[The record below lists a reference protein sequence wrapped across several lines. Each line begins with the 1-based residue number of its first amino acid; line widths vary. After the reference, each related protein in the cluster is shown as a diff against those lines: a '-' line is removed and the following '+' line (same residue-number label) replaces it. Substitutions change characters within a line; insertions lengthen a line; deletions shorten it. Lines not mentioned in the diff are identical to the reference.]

1 VNICV
6 IGTGYVGLVAG
17 TCFADSGNDVICV
30 DIDAKKIERLKK
42 GEIPIYE
49 PGLEELVKR
58 NTKEGRLRF
67 TTDLCYGVKESLICF
82 IAVGTPPGGDGSADL
97 KYVLEAA
104 RNIAGAVDGYRI
116 IVNKSTV
123 PVGTADKV
131 KAAIQE
137 EFDKRSKKYEFD
149 VVSNPEFLK
158 EGAAIDDFMKPDR
171 VVIGTEGEKA
181 KEVMRELYEPFVRTG
196 KPILFMDIKSAEM
209 TKYAANAMLATKISF
224 INEMANLCGLVGAN
238 IDDVRKGIGTDSRI
252 GFEFLFPG
260 VGYGGSCFPKDVQAI
275 ITTAGEYGYDMK
287 ILKSVEDVNS
297 RQKGLIVDK
306 ILKYFGAKGKPVP
319 AGSKQGGQGAKVSKT
334 DSRLQTQDPR
344 PIDGKVIGIWGLS
357 FKPRTDDMREA
368 PSITIINR
376 LLDAG
381 AKIKAHDPEAMDE
394 AKKVFGSRIEYM
406 QDNYEVL
413 KGADALVV
421 ITEWNE
427 FRRPN
432 FEKMRK
438 LMKTPVIFDGRNI
451 YDPDEMRGMGFTYYG
466 IGRV

>member
-1 VNICV
+1 MNICV

-30 DIDAKKIERLKK
+30 DVDARKIDKLNR

-58 NTKEGRLRF
+58 NSKEGRLKF
-67 TTDLCYGVKESLICF
+67 SMDLSYAVKESLICF
-82 IAVGTPPGGDGSADL
+82 IAVGTPPGEDGSADM
-97 KYVLEAA
+97 KYVLEVAKG
-104 RNIAGAVDGYRI
+104 IAQAMDGYRI
-116 IVNKSTV
+116 IVGKSTV
-123 PVGTADKV
+123 PVGTADRV
-131 KAAIQE
+131 RSEIQNE
-137 EFDKRSKKYEFD
+137 LHRQGKDYEFD

-171 VVIGTEGEKA
+171 VVIGTDSAHTAEIMK
-181 KEVMRELYEPFVRTG
+181 ELYSPFMRKTDRLIMMDVR
-196 KPILFMDIKSAEM
+196 SAEM

-224 INEMANLCGLVGAN
+224 INEIANLCELVGADIEN
-238 IDDVRKGIGTDSRI
+238 VRKGIGTDSRI

-275 ITTAGEYGYDMK
+275 VRIADEHKYDMK
-287 ILKSVEDVNS
+287 VIKSVEEANT
-297 RQKGLIVDK
+297 RQKGVIVDK
-306 ILKYFGAKGKPVP
+306 ILKHFKSTASSNLLAGK
-319 AGSKQGGQGAKVSKT
+319 
-334 DSRLQTQDPR
+334 
-344 PIDGKVIGIWGLS
+344 IIGVWGLS

-376 LLDAG
+376 LLHAG
-381 AKIKAHDPEAMDE
+381 ANIRAHDPEAMDE
-394 AKKVFGSRIEYM
+394 AKKVFGSKIEYI
-406 QDNYEVL
+406 QDNYEVV
-413 KGADALVV
+413 KGADALVI

-432 FEKMRK
+432 FEKMKK
-438 LMKTPVIFDGRNI
+438 LMRSPVIFDGRNI
-451 YDPDEMRGMGFTYYG
+451 FDPKEMRSIGFTYYG

>member
-1 VNICV
+1 MNICI

-30 DIDAKKIERLKK
+30 DIDAKKIEKLNK

-58 NTKEGRLRF
+58 NTQDGRLKF
-67 TTDLCYGVKESLICF
+67 TTNLSYGVKESLICF
-82 IAVGTPPGGDGSADL
+82 IAVGTPPGEDGSSDL
-97 KYVLEAA
+97 KYVLSAA
-104 RNIAGAVDGYRI
+104 RGIGNAMDGYRI
-116 IVNKSTV
+116 IVDKSTV

-131 KAAIQE
+131 RAAVE
-137 EFDKRSKKYEFD
+137 GELAKLGKKYEFD

-158 EGAAIDDFMKPDR
+158 EGAAIDDFTKPDR
-171 VVIGTEGEKA
+171 VVIGTDSAHAAEIMK
-181 KEVMRELYEPFVRTG
+181 ELYSPFMRKTDRLIV
-196 KPILFMDIKSAEM
+196 MDIRSAEM

-224 INEMANLCGLVGAN
+224 INEIANLCELIGADIN
-238 IDDVRKGIGTDSRI
+238 NVRKGIGTDSRI

-275 ITTAGEYGYDMK
+275 IRTAGEYGYDMK
-287 ILKSVEDVNS
+287 ILKSVEDVNY

-306 ILKYFGAKGKPVP
+306 ILEHFKRQNSVGETLVVSRNDRAGTSPAPTNSLAGK
-319 AGSKQGGQGAKVSKT
+319 A
-334 DSRLQTQDPR
+334 
-344 PIDGKVIGIWGLS
+344 IGIWGLS
-357 FKPRTDDMREA
+357 FKPKTDDMREA
-368 PSITIINR
+368 PSITIIKR
-376 LLDAG
+376 LLDTG

-413 KGADALVV
+413 KGADALVI

-432 FEKMRK
+432 FEKVK
-438 LMKTPVIFDGRNI
+438 NLMKNPVIFDGRNI
-451 YDPDEMRGMGFTYYG
+451 YDPKEMRSLGFTYYG

>member
-1 VNICV
+1 MNICV

-30 DIDAKKIERLKK
+30 DIDAKKIEKLNR

-67 TTDLCYGVKESLICF
+67 TTDLSYGVKESLICF

-171 VVIGTEGEKA
+171 VVIGTDSEKA
-181 KEVMRELYEPFVRTG
+181 AEIMRELYNPFVRTG

-287 ILKSVEDVNS
+287 ILKSVEDVNY
-297 RQKGLIVDK
+297 RQKGVIVDK
-306 ILKYFGAKGKPVP
+306 MLKYFEARGKGQGAKGKPLE
-319 AGSKQGGQGAKVSKT
+319 GN
-334 DSRLQTQDPR
+334 
-344 PIDGKVIGIWGLS
+344 IIGIWGLS

>member
-1 VNICV
+1 MNICV
-6 IGTGYVGLVAG
+6 IGNGYVGLVAG

-30 DIDAKKIERLKK
+30 DIDAKKIEKLNR

-67 TTDLCYGVKESLICF
+67 TTDLSYGVKESLICF

-104 RNIAGAVDGYRI
+104 RNIAGDMDGYRI

-137 EFDKRSKKYEFD
+137 ELDKRSKKYEFD

-171 VVIGTEGEKA
+171 VIIGTNSAHAAEIMK
-181 KEVMRELYEPFVRTG
+181 ELYSSFMRKTDRLIMMDVR
-196 KPILFMDIKSAEM
+196 SAEM

-224 INEMANLCGLVGAN
+224 INEIANLCELVGAD
-238 IDDVRKGIGTDSRI
+238 IDNVRKGIGTDSRI

-260 VGYGGSCFPKDVQAI
+260 VGYGGSCFPKDVQAMI
-275 ITTAGEYGYDMK
+275 RTAGEYGYDMK
-287 ILKSVEDVNS
+287 ILKSVEDVNY
-297 RQKGLIVDK
+297 RQKGVIVDK
-306 ILKYFGAKGKPVP
+306 MLKYFEARGKGQGAKGKPLE
-319 AGSKQGGQGAKVSKT
+319 GN
-334 DSRLQTQDPR
+334 
-344 PIDGKVIGIWGLS
+344 IIGIWGLS

>member
-1 VNICV
+1 MNICV

-30 DIDAKKIERLKK
+30 DIDAKKIEKLNR

-104 RNIAGAVDGYRI
+104 RNIAGDMDGYRI

-137 EFDKRSKKYEFD
+137 ELDKRSKKYEFD

-171 VVIGTEGEKA
+171 VIIGTNSAHAAEIMK
-181 KEVMRELYEPFVRTG
+181 ELYSSFMRKTDRLIMMDVR
-196 KPILFMDIKSAEM
+196 SAEM

-224 INEMANLCGLVGAN
+224 INEIANLCELVGAD
-238 IDDVRKGIGTDSRI
+238 IDNVRKGIGTDSRI

-260 VGYGGSCFPKDVQAI
+260 VGYGGSCFPKDVQAMI
-275 ITTAGEYGYDMK
+275 RTAGEYGYDMK
-287 ILKSVEDVNS
+287 ILKSVEDVNY
-297 RQKGLIVDK
+297 RQKGVIVDK
-306 ILKYFGAKGKPVP
+306 MLKYFEARGKGQGAKGKPLE
-319 AGSKQGGQGAKVSKT
+319 GN
-334 DSRLQTQDPR
+334 
-344 PIDGKVIGIWGLS
+344 IIGIWGLS

-381 AKIKAHDPEAMDE
+381 ARIKAHDPEAMTE
-394 AKKVFGSRIEYM
+394 AMKIFGNKVEYLK
-406 QDNYEVL
+406 DNYEVV
-413 KGADALVV
+413 KDTDALVV

>member
-1 VNICV
+1 MNICV

-30 DIDAKKIERLKK
+30 DVDAKKIEKINN

-58 NTKEGRLRF
+58 NTKEGRIRF
-67 TTDLCYGVKESLICF
+67 TTDISYAVKESLICF
-82 IAVGTPPGGDGSADL
+82 IAVGTPPGEDGSSDL
-97 KYVLEAA
+97 KYVLGAA
-104 RNIAGAVDGYRI
+104 RGIGNAMDGYRI
-116 IVNKSTV
+116 IVDKSTV

-131 KAAIQE
+131 RAAVE
-137 EFDKRSKKYEFD
+137 DELTKRGKKYKFD

-158 EGAAIDDFMKPDR
+158 EGAAIDDFTKPDR
-171 VVIGTEGEKA
+171 VVIGTNSAHAAEIMK
-181 KEVMRELYEPFVRTG
+181 ELYSPFMRKTDRLIVMDVR
-196 KPILFMDIKSAEM
+196 SAEM

-224 INEMANLCGLVGAN
+224 INEIANLCELVGAD
-238 IDDVRKGIGTDSRI
+238 IDNVRKGIGTDSRI

-260 VGYGGSCFPKDVQAI
+260 VGYGGSCFPKDVQAMVKI
-275 ITTAGEYGYDMK
+275 AGEHGYDMK
-287 ILKSVEDVNS
+287 VLKSVEEVND
-297 RQKGLIVDK
+297 RQKGVIVDR
-306 ILKYFGAKGKPVP
+306 ILRHFKQSAVSGQQSVKPLD
-319 AGSKQGGQGAKVSKT
+319 SKT
-334 DSRLQTQDPR
+334 
-344 PIDGKVIGIWGLS
+344 IGVWGLS

-394 AKKVFGSRIEYM
+394 ARKVFGSRIEYI
-406 QDNYEVL
+406 QDNYDVV
-413 KGADALVV
+413 KGGDALVI

-432 FEKMRK
+432 FEKMKKIMR
-438 LMKTPVIFDGRNI
+438 TPVIFDGRNI
-451 YDPDEMRGMGFTYYG
+451 YDPVEMRNMGFTYYG
-466 IGRV
+466 IGRS

>member
-1 VNICV
+1 MNICV
-6 IGTGYVGLVAG
+6 IGSGYVGLVAG

-30 DIDAKKIERLKK
+30 DIDSKKIEKLKK
-42 GEIPIYE
+42 GEVPIYE

-58 NTKEGRLRF
+58 NAKDGRLRF
-67 TTDLCYGVKESLICF
+67 TTDMVSAVKGSLVCF
-82 IAVGTPPGGDGSADL
+82 IAVGTPPGEDGSADL
-97 KYVLEAA
+97 KYVLDAA
-104 RNIAGAVDGYRI
+104 RGIARVMDGYRV
-116 IVNKSTV
+116 IVDKSTV

-131 KAAIQE
+131 KAAIKE
-137 EFDKRSKKYEFD
+137 EIDKRGKDYKFD

-171 VVIGTEGEKA
+171 VVVGVDNGKA
-181 KEVMRELYEPFVRTG
+181 KEIMRELYEPFVRTG
-196 KPILFMDIKSAEM
+196 KPILFMDVKSAEV

-224 INEMANLCGLVGAN
+224 INEIANLCEMVGADIN
-238 IDDVRKGIGTDSRI
+238 NVRKGIGHDRRI

-275 ITTAGEYGYDMK
+275 IRTAGEYGYDMK
-287 ILKSVEDVNS
+287 ILKSVEDVNC

-306 ILKYFGAKGKPVP
+306 ILEHFKRQDSNSLAGK
-319 AGSKQGGQGAKVSKT
+319 T
-334 DSRLQTQDPR
+334 
-344 PIDGKVIGIWGLS
+344 IGIWGLS
-357 FKPRTDDMREA
+357 FKPKTDDMREA

-381 AKIKAHDPEAMDE
+381 ARIKAHDPEAMDE
-394 AKKVFGSRIEYM
+394 AKKVFGGRIEYI

-413 KGADALVV
+413 KGADALAV

-432 FEKMRK
+432 FEKMK
-438 LMKTPVIFDGRNI
+438 NLMKSPVIFDGRNI
-451 YDPDEMRGMGFTYYG
+451 YDPHEMRHMGFTYYG
-466 IGRV
+466 IGRL